1 MAEQV
6 AGRQTAT
13 ERGRLGLPVS
23 ETPSRLRRLALRVL
37 PALARLHRIR
47 DEVRRFEDPFAV
59 AEYALRELRVDL
71 RLSAADLDRIPG
83 SRGVLITANHPF
95 GGLDGLLTIAAL
107 GRRRRDLRILANAE
121 LARIEE
127 LASLIIP
134 VDPFGGSKAARAN
147 VAGLRQALRWVE
159 GGGALLIFPAGEV
172 SHLRLRSASI
182 TDPPWSATAARLVRL
197 SGVPVVP
204 FYISGANSVL
214 FQIAGLVHP
223 RLRTLLLP
231 AELAN
236 KTGAHVQ
243 VRIGGAIVPA
253 RYRQMESDEHLAT
266 YLRLR
271 TYGLKAEAQRPAE
284 RPDAGRPEGPGRGC
298 SGCAAADRAMEP
310 IAGET
315 EPERVAREI
324 EALPQTALLASA
336 GDLRV
341 YIASASEIPWTLQE
355 LGRLR
360 ELTFRAVGEGTG
372 RASDID
378 LFDDYYE
385 HLVLWDSDA
394 RRIAGGYRLGRTDV
408 IWRRFGRRGLYTSTL
423 FDYGD
428 LFLRLLGPALEL
440 GRSFVRVE
448 YQRSFAALM
457 LLWKGIAEYVGR
469 NPRYCRLI
477 GPVSISN
484 DYQPLSRELQVAFLR
499 DRLLDPLTASVRPKR
514 AFRGRLSLRSVGVGP
529 RWPADMDQLSS
540 LIAGLEPDGKGAPVL
555 LRQYLRLGGR
565 VLGFSIDPAFGNALD
580 CLILVDLR
588 KTEPRVLRKYMSDS
602 AWMRFQQ
609 RHRVRGARNDD
620 GDRAA

>member
-1 MAEQV
+1 MTEQA
-6 AGRQTAT
+6 AGGRPDET
-13 ERGRLGLPVS
+13 EHGRLGILAS
-23 ETPSRLRRLALRVL
+23 ETPTRLRRLTLRVL

-47 DEVRRFEDPFAV
+47 DEVRRLEDPYAV
-59 AEYALRELRVDL
+59 AEHALRELRVDV
-71 RLSAADLDRIPG
+71 RLSAAELDRVPAEG
-83 SRGVLITANHPF
+83 GVVITANHPF
-95 GGLDGLLTIAAL
+95 GGLDGLLAIAAF

-121 LARIEE
+121 LARIEG
-127 LASLIIP
+127 LRALIIP
-134 VDPFGGSKAARAN
+134 VDPFGGAKAARAN

-159 GGGALLIFPAGEV
+159 GGGALLMFPAGEV
-172 SHLRLRSASI
+172 SHLYLRIASV

-197 SGVPVVP
+197 AAAPVIP
-204 FYISGANSVL
+204 LYFAGANSVL
-214 FQIAGLVHP
+214 FQVAGLVHP

-236 KTGAHVQ
+236 KSGARVQ
-243 VRIGGAIVPA
+243 ARIGAPILPA
-253 RYRQMESDEHLAT
+253 RYRQIASDQHLAA

-271 TYGLKAEAQRPAE
+271 TYGLKAETEPDVAGPA
-284 RPDAGRPEGPGRGC
+284 AGGRGV
-298 SGCAAADRAMEP
+298 EP
-310 IAGET
+310 IAAEVQ
-315 EPERVAREI
+315 PERISREI
-324 EALPQTALLASA
+324 AALPEASLLASA
-336 GDLRV
+336 GNLRV
-341 YIASASEIPWTLQE
+341 HLASAREIPWTLQE

-372 RASDID
+372 RSCDID
-378 LFDDYYE
+378 LFDDYYQ
-385 HLVLWDSDA
+385 HLLLWDSDA
-394 RRIAGGYRLGRTDV
+394 RRLAGGYRLGRTDV
-408 IWRRFGRRGLYTSTL
+408 ICRRFGRRGLYTSTL

-428 LFLRLLGPALEL
+428 LFLGLLGPALEL

-499 DRLLDPLTASVRPKR
+499 AHRFDPLMASVRPKR
-514 AFRGRLSLRSVGVGP
+514 AFRGRLSLRSVGLER
-529 RWPADMDQLSS
+529 RWPEDIEQLSAAV
-540 LIAGLEPDGKGAPVL
+540 AGLEPDGKGAPVL

-565 VLGFSIDPAFGNALD
+565 VLGFNIDPDFGNALD

-602 AWMRFQQ
+602 AWARFQQ
-609 RHRVRGARNDD
+609 KHRVRGHRNGD
-620 GDRAA
+620 GGQAA

>member
-1 MAEQV
+1 M
-6 AGRQTAT
+6 
-13 ERGRLGLPVS
+13 
-23 ETPSRLRRLALRVL
+23 RR
-37 PALARLHRIR
+37 H
-47 DEVRRFEDPFAV
+47 DDPFAV
-59 AEYALRELRVDL
+59 AEYALRELRVEVQ
-71 RLSAADLDRIPG
+71 LSAADLDRIPCEG
-83 SRGVLITANHPF
+83 GVTITANHPF
-95 GGLDGLLTIAAL
+95 GGLDGLLAIAAI

-127 LASLIIP
+127 LRSLIVP
-134 VDPFGGSKAARAN
+134 VDPFGGAKAARAN
-147 VAGLRQALRWVE
+147 VVGLRQALRWLE
-159 GGGALLIFPAGEV
+159 GGGALLVFPAGEV
-172 SHLRLRSASI
+172 SHLHLRSASI
-182 TDPPWSATAARLVRL
+182 TDPPWSATSARLVRMA
-197 SGVPVVP
+197 GVPVVP
-204 FYISGANSVL
+204 LYIAGANSVL
-214 FQIAGLVHP
+214 FQIAGLLHP

-236 KTGAHVQ
+236 KTGARVHT
-243 VRIGGAIVPA
+243 RIGAPIAPS
-253 RYRQMESDEHLAT
+253 RYRKIDSDQHLAA

-271 TYGLKAEAQRPAE
+271 TYGLKADTEPVAGEPATN
-284 RPDAGRPEGPGRGC
+284 GRGV
-298 SGCAAADRAMEP
+298 EP
-310 IAGET
+310 IAAEVA
-315 EPERVAREI
+315 PERVCREI
-324 EALPQTALLASA
+324 DALPESSLLASA
-336 GDLRV
+336 GSLRV
-341 YIASASEIPWTLQE
+341 HVASAGQIPWTLQE

-372 RASDID
+372 RRSDID

-385 HLVLWDSDA
+385 HLVLWDADA

-448 YQRSFAALM
+448 YQRSFGALM

-484 DYQPLSRELQVAFLR
+484 DYQPLSREVQVAFLR

-514 AFRGRLSLRSVGVGP
+514 AFRGRLSLRSVGLAQ
-529 RWPADMDQLSS
+529 RWPADIDQLSS
-540 LIAGLEPDGKGAPVL
+540 LVAGLEPDGKGAPVL

-565 VLGFSIDPAFGNALD
+565 VLGFSIDPEFGNALD

-588 KTEPRVLRKYMSDS
+588 RTESRVLRKYMSEP

-609 RHRVRGARNDD
+609 QHRMRRPRNGD
-620 GDRAA
+620 GNHAA

>member
-1 MAEQV
+1 MTEPA
-6 AGRQTAT
+6 AGPDNVT
-13 ERGRLGLPVS
+13 ERGRLGIPLS
-23 ETPSRLRRLALRVL
+23 DTPTRLRRLALRVL

-47 DEVRRFEDPFAV
+47 DEVRRLGDPFEV
-59 AEYALRELRVDL
+59 AEYALRELRVEVRLGATDL
-71 RLSAADLDRIPG
+71 HRIPG
-83 SRGVLITANHPF
+83 DGGVVITANHPF
-95 GGLDGLLTIAAL
+95 GGLDGLLAIATI

-121 LARIEE
+121 LARIAE
-127 LASLIIP
+127 LRGLIIP
-134 VDPFGGSKAARAN
+134 VDPFGGAKAARAN
-147 VAGLRQALRWVE
+147 VAGLRRALRWVE
-159 GGGALLIFPAGEV
+159 GGGALLLFPAGEV

-182 TDPPWSATAARLVRL
+182 TDPPWSTTAARLVRL
-197 SGVPVVP
+197 AGAPVVP
-204 FYISGANSVL
+204 LYIAGANSVL

-236 KTGAHVQ
+236 KSGARVQ
-243 VRIGGAIVPA
+243 ARIGTALAPA
-253 RYRQMESDEHLAT
+253 RYRQIGSDEHLAS

-271 TYGLKAEAQRPAE
+271 TYGLKADTAPGMREPAA
-284 RPDAGRPEGPGRGC
+284 DGRGV
-298 SGCAAADRAMEP
+298 EP
-310 IAGET
+310 VAGEMD
-315 EPERVAREI
+315 PERVAREI
-324 EALPQTALLASA
+324 EALPAASLLASA
-336 GDLRV
+336 GSLRV
-341 YIASASEIPWTLQE
+341 HLASAKEIPWTLQE
-355 LGRLR
+355 IGRLR

-372 RASDID
+372 RSADID

-385 HLVLWDSDA
+385 HLVLWDADM

-408 IWRRFGRRGLYTSTL
+408 ICRRFGRRGLYTSTL

-428 LFLRLLGPALEL
+428 LFLGLLGPALEL

-499 DRLLDPLTASVRPKR
+499 DRLLDPLTASLRPKR
-514 AFRGRLSLRSVGVGP
+514 AFRGRLSLRSVGLQP
-529 RWPADMDQLSS
+529 RWPADIDQLSS

-565 VLGFSIDPAFGNALD
+565 VLGFSVDPDFGNALD

-588 KTEPRVLRKYMSDS
+588 KTEPRVLRKYMSES
-602 AWMRFQQ
+602 GWARFQQ
-609 RHRVRGARNDD
+609 KHRVRGARNGG
-620 GDRAA
+620 GDWAA

>member
-1 MAEQV
+1 MTEQT
-6 AGRQTAT
+6 AGRHGTAQ
-13 ERGRLGLPVS
+13 RGRLGILAS
-23 ETPSRLRRLALRVL
+23 ETPTRLRRLALRVL

-59 AEYALRELRVDL
+59 AEHALRELRVDV
-71 RLSAADLDRIPG
+71 RLNAGDLDRIPG
-83 SRGVLITANHPF
+83 EGGIIITANHPF
-95 GGLDGLLTIAAL
+95 GGLDGLLAIAAI

-121 LARIEE
+121 LARIEG
-127 LASLIIP
+127 LRALIIP
-134 VDPFGGSKAARAN
+134 VDPFGGPKAARAN
-147 VAGLRQALRWVE
+147 VAGLRQALRWIE
-159 GGGALLIFPAGEV
+159 RGGTLLMFPAGEV
-172 SHLRLRSASI
+172 SHLHLRSASV
-182 TDPPWSATAARLVRL
+182 TDPQWSATAARLVRL
-197 SGVPVVP
+197 AAAPVVP
-204 FYISGANSVL
+204 LYIAGANSVL
-214 FQIAGLVHP
+214 FQVAGLVHP

-236 KTGAHVQ
+236 KSGARVHA
-243 VRIGGAIVPA
+243 RIGAAILPA
-253 RYRQMESDEHLAT
+253 RYRQIASDQYLAA

-271 TYGLKAEAQRPAE
+271 TYGLKAETEPGPEEPA
-284 RPDAGRPEGPGRGC
+284 AGGRGVEPV
-298 SGCAAADRAMEP
+298 AAEVQ
-310 IAGET
+310 
-315 EPERVAREI
+315 PERILREI
-324 EALPQTALLASA
+324 AALPETSLLASA
-336 GDLRV
+336 GNLRV
-341 YIASASEIPWTLQE
+341 HLAAAREIPWTLQE

-372 RASDID
+372 RSSDID

-385 HLVLWDSDA
+385 HLVLWDSEA

-408 IWRRFGRRGLYTSTL
+408 ICRRFGRRGLYTSTL

-428 LFLRLLGPALEL
+428 LFLGLLGPALEL

-469 NPRYCRLI
+469 DPRYCRLI

-499 DRLLDPLTASVRPKR
+499 ARRLDPLMASVRPKR
-514 AFRGRLSLRSVGVGP
+514 AFRGRLSLRSVGLER
-529 RWPADMDQLSS
+529 RWPQSIDELSS
-540 LIAGLEPDGKGAPVL
+540 LVAGLEPDGKGAPVL

-565 VLGFSIDPAFGNALD
+565 VLGFNIDPDFGNALD

-602 AWMRFQQ
+602 AWARFQQ
-609 RHRVRGARNDD
+609 KHRVRGHRNGD
-620 GDRAA
+620 GDWAA

>member
-1 MAEQV
+1 MTEQP
-6 AGRQTAT
+6 AGGRDGT
-13 ERGRLGLPVS
+13 ERRHLGIAAS
-23 ETPSRLRRLALRVL
+23 ETPNRLRRLALRVL

-59 AEYALRELRVDL
+59 AEHALSELRVDV
-71 RLSAADLDRIPG
+71 RLNPTDLDRIPAKG
-83 SRGVLITANHPF
+83 GVVITANHPF
-95 GGLDGLLTIAAL
+95 GGLDGLLAIAAI

-127 LASLIIP
+127 LRSIIIP
-134 VDPFGGSKAARAN
+134 VDPFGGPKAARAN
-147 VAGLRQALRWVE
+147 VAGLRRALRWAE
-159 GGGALLIFPAGEV
+159 GGGALLMFPAGEV
-172 SHLRLRSASI
+172 AHLHLRSVSV
-182 TDPPWSATAARLVRL
+182 TDPPWSTTAARLVRL
-197 SGVPVVP
+197 ASVPVVP
-204 FYISGANSVL
+204 LYIAGANSVL
-214 FQIAGLVHP
+214 FQVAGLVHP

-236 KTGAHVQ
+236 KNGARVDA
-243 VRIGGAIVPA
+243 RIGTAIAPA
-253 RYRQMESDEHLAT
+253 RYRQIDSDQHLAA

-271 TYGLKAEAQRPAE
+271 TYGLKTEKEPSVEAPT
-284 RPDAGRPEGPGRGC
+284 AGVREV
-298 SGCAAADRAMEP
+298 EP
-310 IAGET
+310 IAAEVQ
-315 EPERVAREI
+315 PERILREI
-324 EALPQTALLASA
+324 AALPETSLLASA
-336 GDLRV
+336 GNLRV
-341 YIASASEIPWTLQE
+341 HLASAREIPWTLQE

-372 RASDID
+372 RNSDID

-394 RRIAGGYRLGRTDV
+394 RRVAGGYRLGRTDV
-408 IWRRFGRRGLYTSTL
+408 IWRRLGRRGLYTSTL

-428 LFLRLLGPALEL
+428 LFLGLLGPALEL

-499 DRLLDPLTASVRPKR
+499 ARRLDPLMASVRPKQ
-514 AFRGRLSLRSVGVGP
+514 AFRGRLSLRSVGLER
-529 RWPADMDQLSS
+529 RWPEDIEQLSA
-540 LIAGLEPDGKGAPVL
+540 LVAGLEPDGKGAPVL

-565 VLGFSIDPAFGNALD
+565 VLGFNIDPEFGNALD

-588 KTEPRVLRKYMSDS
+588 KTEPRVLRKYMSES
-602 AWMRFQQ
+602 AWARFQQ
-609 RHRVRGARNDD
+609 KHRVRGHRNGD
-620 GDRAA
+620 GGQAA

>member
-1 MAEQV
+1 MTERAP
-6 AGRQTAT
+6 GRDELTT
-13 ERGRLGLPVS
+13 RGRLGIPVS
-23 ETPSRLRRLALRVL
+23 DTPTRLRQLALRAL
-37 PALARLHRIR
+37 PALARLYRIR
-47 DEVRRFEDPFAV
+47 DEVRRLEDPFAV
-59 AEYALRELRVDL
+59 AEYALRELRVEV
-71 RLSAADLDRIPG
+71 RLSATDLDRIPSEG
-83 SRGVLITANHPF
+83 GVVITANHPF
-95 GGLDGLLTIAAL
+95 GGLDGLLAIAAI

-127 LASLIIP
+127 LRSLIIP
-134 VDPFGGSKAARAN
+134 VDPFGGAKAARAN
-147 VAGLRQALRWVE
+147 VAGLRRALRWLE
-159 GGGALLIFPAGEV
+159 GGGALLVFPAGEV
-172 SHLRLRSASI
+172 SHLHLRSASI
-182 TDPPWSATAARLVRL
+182 TDPPWSATSARLVRMA
-197 SGVPVVP
+197 GMPVVP
-204 FYISGANSVL
+204 LYIAGANSVL
-214 FQIAGLVHP
+214 FQIAGLLHP

-236 KTGAHVQ
+236 KSGARVET
-243 VRIGGAIVPA
+243 RIGAPIAPA
-253 RYRQMESDEHLAT
+253 RYRQIDSDQHLAA

-271 TYGLKAEAQRPAE
+271 TYGLKADTEPAASE
-284 RPDAGRPEGPGRGC
+284 PATLGRGV
-298 SGCAAADRAMEP
+298 EP
-310 IAGET
+310 IAPEV
-315 EPERVAREI
+315 EPQRVCREVD
-324 EALPQTALLASA
+324 ALPESSLLASA
-336 GDLRV
+336 GSLRV
-341 YIASASEIPWTLQE
+341 YLASASQIPWTLQE

-372 RASDID
+372 RRSDID

-448 YQRSFAALM
+448 YQRSFGALL

-469 NPRYCRLI
+469 DPRYCRLI

-514 AFRGRLSLRSVGVGP
+514 AFRGRLSLRSVGLAQ
-529 RWPADMDQLSS
+529 RWPANIDQLSS
-540 LIAGLEPDGKGAPVL
+540 LVAGLEPDGKGPPVL

-565 VLGFSIDPAFGNALD
+565 VLGFSIDPEFGDALD

-588 KTEPRVLRKYMSDS
+588 KTEPKVLRKYMSEPS
-602 AWMRFQQ
+602 WARFQ
-609 RHRVRGARNDD
+609 RKHRARGARHGD
-620 GDRAA
+620 GDWAA

>member
-1 MAEQV
+1 MTEQA
-6 AGRQTAT
+6 AGCPDVT
-13 ERGRLGLPVS
+13 EQGRLGISGS
-23 ETPSRLRRLALRVL
+23 ETPTRLRRLALRVL

-47 DEVRRFEDPFAV
+47 DEVRRLDDPFAV
-59 AEYALRELRVDL
+59 AEYALRELRVEV
-71 RLSAADLDRIPG
+71 RLSTADVDRIPG
-83 SRGVLITANHPF
+83 EGGVIVTANHPF
-95 GGLDGLLTIAAL
+95 GGLDGLLAIAAI

-127 LASLIIP
+127 LRELIIP
-134 VDPFGGSKAARAN
+134 VDPFGGPKAARAN
-147 VAGLRQALRWVE
+147 VAGMRKALRWVE
-159 GGGALLIFPAGEV
+159 GGGALLVFPAGEV

-182 TDPPWSATAARLVRL
+182 TDPPWSATAARLVRMA
-197 SGVPVVP
+197 GAPVVP
-204 FYISGANSVL
+204 LYIAGANSVL

-236 KTGAHVQ
+236 KTGARVQ
-243 VRIGGAIVPA
+243 ARIGTAIAPA
-253 RYRQMESDEHLAT
+253 RFGRIESDEHLAA

-271 TYGLKAEAQRPAE
+271 TYGLKAETEPNAEAPA
-284 RPDAGRPEGPGRGC
+284 RT
-298 SGCAAADRAMEP
+298 SGSQESAADDREVEP
-310 IAGET
+310 IAPEVA
-315 EPERVAREI
+315 PERVAREI
-324 EALPQTALLASA
+324 EALPETSLLASA
-336 GDLRV
+336 GNLRV
-341 YIASASEIPWTLQE
+341 HLASASEIPWILQE

-372 RASDID
+372 RSSDVD

-385 HLVLWDSDA
+385 HLVLWDADA

-408 IWRRFGRRGLYTSTL
+408 ICRRFGRRGLYTSTL

-428 LFLRLLGPALEL
+428 LFLSLLGPALEL

-448 YQRSFAALM
+448 YQRSFGALM

-499 DRLLDPLTASVRPKR
+499 DRLLDPLMARVRPKR
-514 AFRGRLSLRSVGVGP
+514 AFRGRLSLRSVGLEP
-529 RWPADMDQLSS
+529 RWPADIDQLSS
-540 LIAGLEPDGKGAPVL
+540 LVAGLEPDGKGTPVL

-565 VLGFSIDPAFGNALD
+565 VLGFSIDPEFGNALD

-588 KTEPRVLRKYMSDS
+588 KTEPRVLRKYMSES
-602 AWMRFQQ
+602 AWARFQR
-609 RHRVRGARNDD
+609 RHRPRGARKGD

>member
-1 MAEQV
+1 MTEQA
-6 AGRQTAT
+6 AGRRDGT
-13 ERGRLGLPVS
+13 ERGRLRIPVS
-23 ETPSRLRRLALRVL
+23 DTPTRLRRLALRVL

-47 DEVRRFEDPFAV
+47 DEVRCLGDPFEV
-59 AEYALRELRVDL
+59 AEYALRELRVEVQL
-71 RLSAADLDRIPG
+71 GAADLDRIPG
-83 SRGVLITANHPF
+83 EGGVVITANHPF
-95 GGLDGLLTIAAL
+95 GGLDGLLAIAAI
-107 GRRRRDLRILANAE
+107 GRRRQDLRILANAE
-121 LARIEE
+121 LARIAE
-127 LASLIIP
+127 LRALIIP
-134 VDPFGGSKAARAN
+134 VDPFGGAKAARAN
-147 VAGLRQALRWVE
+147 VAGMRRALRWAQ
-159 GGGALLIFPAGEV
+159 GGGALLVFPAGEV

-197 SGVPVVP
+197 AGVPVVP
-204 FYISGANSVL
+204 LYIAGANSVL

-236 KTGAHVQ
+236 KSGTRVHA
-243 VRIGGAIVPA
+243 RIGAAIAPA
-253 RYRQMESDEHLAT
+253 RYRQIDSDPHLAA

-271 TYGLKAEAQRPAE
+271 TYGLKADTEQSLAQPA
-284 RPDAGRPEGPGRGC
+284 AGGR
-298 SGCAAADRAMEP
+298 AAEP
-310 IAGET
+310 VAAQV

-324 EALPQTALLASA
+324 EALPTTSLLASA
-336 GDLRV
+336 GNLRV
-341 YIASASEIPWTLQE
+341 HLAAAKDIPWTLQE
-355 LGRLR
+355 VGRLR

-372 RASDID
+372 RGADVD

-385 HLVLWDSDA
+385 HLVLWDADL

-408 IWRRFGRRGLYTSTL
+408 ICRRFGRRGLYTSTL

-428 LFLRLLGPALEL
+428 LFLGLLGPALEL

-457 LLWKGIAEYVGR
+457 LLWKGIAEYVAR

-499 DRLLDPLTASVRPKR
+499 DRLLDPLTASLRPKR
-514 AFRGRLSLRSVGVGP
+514 AFRGRLSLRSVGLEP
-529 RWPADMDQLSS
+529 RWPADIDQLSS
-540 LIAGLEPDGKGAPVL
+540 LVAGLEPDGKGAPVL

-565 VLGFSIDPAFGNALD
+565 VLGFSIDPDFGNALD

-588 KTEPRVLRKYMSDS
+588 KTEPRVLRKYMSES
-602 AWMRFQQ
+602 AWARFQQ
-609 RHRVRGARNDD
+609 KHRGRGARNGD

>member
-1 MAEQV
+1 MTEPA
-6 AGRQTAT
+6 AGHRDAM
-13 ERGRLGLPVS
+13 ERGRLGIPAS
-23 ETPSRLRRLALRVL
+23 EASTRLLRLALRAL

-47 DEVRRFEDPFAV
+47 DEVRRLEDPFAV
-59 AEYALRELRVDL
+59 AEYALRELRVEVQ
-71 RLSAADLDRIPG
+71 LSGAELDRIPSEG
-83 SRGVLITANHPF
+83 GVVITANHPF
-95 GGLDGLLTIAAL
+95 GGLDGLLAIAAI

-121 LARIEE
+121 LARIEG
-127 LASLIIP
+127 LRTLIIP
-134 VDPFGGSKAARAN
+134 VDPFGGPTAARAN
-147 VAGLRQALRWVE
+147 MAGVRRALRWLAD
-159 GGGALLIFPAGEV
+159 GGALLVFPAGEV

-197 SGVPVVP
+197 AGVPVVP
-204 FYISGANSVL
+204 LYVAGSNSVL
-214 FQIAGLVHP
+214 FQIAGLLHP

-236 KTGAHVQ
+236 KAGARVAA
-243 VRIGGAIVPA
+243 RIGAAIGPA
-253 RYRQMESDEHLAT
+253 QYRQIDSDEHLAA

-271 TYGLKAEAQRPAE
+271 TYGLQAETEPGADDSR
-284 RPDAGRPEGPGRGC
+284 RPERGVEPV
-298 SGCAAADRAMEP
+298 AAEVA
-310 IAGET
+310 
-315 EPERVAREI
+315 PERVAGEI
-324 EALPQTALLASA
+324 EALPAASLLASA
-336 GDLRV
+336 GNLRV
-341 YIASASEIPWTLQE
+341 HVASASEIPWTLQE

-372 RASDID
+372 RSSDID

-385 HLVLWDSDA
+385 HLVLWDADT

-408 IWRRFGRRGLYTSTL
+408 ICRRLGRRGLYTSTL

-428 LFLRLLGPALEL
+428 LFLGLLGPALEL
-440 GRSFVRVE
+440 GRSFVCVE
-448 YQRSFAALM
+448 YQRSFGALM
-457 LLWKGIAEYVGR
+457 VLWKGIAEYVGR

-499 DRLLDPLTASVRPKR
+499 DRLLDPLTASLRPKR
-514 AFRGRLSLRSVGVGP
+514 AFRGRLSLRSVGVQP
-529 RWPADMDQLSS
+529 HWPADIDELSK

-565 VLGFSIDPAFGNALD
+565 VLGFNIDPEFANSLD

-588 KTEPRVLRKYMSDS
+588 RTEPRVLRKYMSDP
-602 AWMRFQQ
+602 AWARFQQ
-609 RHRVRGARNDD
+609 RHRVRPRRGGD

>member
-1 MAEQV
+1 MREQV
-6 AGRQTAT
+6 AGRHGAR
-13 ERGRLGLPVS
+13 ERGRLGIPVS
-23 ETPSRLRRLALRVL
+23 ETPTRLRRLALRVM

-47 DEVRRFEDPFAV
+47 DEVRRFDDPFAV
-59 AEYALRELRVDL
+59 AEYALRELRVEMQL
-71 RLSAADLDRIPG
+71 NAADVDRIPG
-83 SRGVLITANHPF
+83 KDGVVIIANHPF
-95 GGLDGLLTIAAL
+95 GGLDGLLAIAAI
-107 GRRRRDLRILANAE
+107 GRRRRDLRILANAA
-121 LARIEE
+121 LARIEG
-127 LASLIIP
+127 LRALIIP
-134 VDPFGGSKAARAN
+134 VDPFGGPKAARAN

-159 GGGALLIFPAGEV
+159 GGGALLVFPAGEV

-182 TDPPWSATAARLVRL
+182 TDPPWSATAARLVRMAA
-197 SGVPVVP
+197 VPVVP
-204 FYISGANSVL
+204 LHIAGANSVL
-214 FQIAGLVHP
+214 FQVAGLVHP

-236 KTGAHVQ
+236 KTGARVRT
-243 VRIGGAIVPA
+243 RIGPPIAPA
-253 RYRQMESDEHLAT
+253 RYGRIGSDHHLAD

-271 TYGLKAEAQRPAE
+271 TYALKAATESSAC
-284 RPDAGRPEGPGRGC
+284 D
-298 SGCAAADRAMEP
+298 SAADGRAEVVRNAP
-310 IAGET
+310 NASSALIAAEV
-315 EPERVAREI
+315 EPERVVREI
-324 EALPQTALLASA
+324 EALPQASVLASA
-336 GDLRV
+336 ANLRV
-341 YIASASEIPWTLQE
+341 HLVTAKEIPWTLQE

-372 RASDID
+372 RSSDID

-385 HLVLWDSDA
+385 HLVLWDADA

-408 IWRRFGRRGLYTSTL
+408 ICRRFGRRGLYTSTL

-457 LLWKGIAEYVGR
+457 LLWKAIAEYVGR

-514 AFRGRLSLRSVGVGP
+514 AFRGRLSLRSVGIEP
-529 RWPADMDQLSS
+529 RWPADIDQLSS
-540 LIAGLEPDGKGAPVL
+540 LVAGLEPDGKGAPVL

-565 VLGFSIDPAFGNALD
+565 VLGFSVDPDFGNALD

-588 KTEPRVLRKYMSDS
+588 RTQPKVLRKYMSDS
-602 AWMRFQQ
+602 AWARFQQ
-609 RHRVRGARNDD
+609 KYRGRGVRSGD

>member
-1 MAEQV
+1 MTEQP
-6 AGRQTAT
+6 AGGRDGT
-13 ERGRLGLPVS
+13 ERRHLGIVAS
-23 ETPSRLRRLALRVL
+23 ETPNRLRRLALRVL

-59 AEYALRELRVDL
+59 AEHALRELKVDI
-71 RLSAADLDRIPG
+71 RLNDADLDRIPG
-83 SRGVLITANHPF
+83 KGGVVITANHPF
-95 GGLDGLLTIAAL
+95 GGLDGLLAIAAI

-127 LASLIIP
+127 LRSLIIP
-134 VDPFGGSKAARAN
+134 VDPFGGPKAARAN
-147 VAGLRQALRWVE
+147 VAGLRQALRWAE
-159 GGGALLIFPAGEV
+159 GGGALLMFPAGEV
-172 SHLRLRSASI
+172 AHLHLRSASV
-182 TDPPWSATAARLVRL
+182 TDPPWSTTAARLVRL
-197 SGVPVVP
+197 AAVPVVP
-204 FYISGANSVL
+204 LYIAGANSVL
-214 FQIAGLVHP
+214 FQVAGLVHP

-236 KTGAHVQ
+236 KNGARVDA
-243 VRIGGAIVPA
+243 RIGAPIVPA
-253 RYRQMESDEHLAT
+253 RYRQIASDQHLAA

-271 TYGLKAEAQRPAE
+271 TYGLKAETEPGLEVQA
-284 RPDAGRPEGPGRGC
+284 AGGREV
-298 SGCAAADRAMEP
+298 EP
-310 IAGET
+310 IAAEVQ
-315 EPERVAREI
+315 PERILREI
-324 EALPQTALLASA
+324 AALPETSLLASA
-336 GDLRV
+336 GNLRV
-341 YIASASEIPWTLQE
+341 HLASAREIPWTLQE

-372 RASDID
+372 RNSDID

-394 RRIAGGYRLGRTDV
+394 RRVAGGYRLGRTDV

-428 LFLRLLGPALEL
+428 LFLGLLGPALEL

-499 DRLLDPLTASVRPKR
+499 ARRLDPLMASVRPKQ
-514 AFRGRLSLRSVGVGP
+514 AFRGRLSLRSVGLER
-529 RWPADMDQLSS
+529 RWPEDIEQLSA
-540 LIAGLEPDGKGAPVL
+540 LVAGLEPDGKGAPVL

-565 VLGFSIDPAFGNALD
+565 VLGFNIDPEFGNALD

-588 KTEPRVLRKYMSDS
+588 KTEPRVLRKYMSES
-602 AWMRFQQ
+602 GWARFQQ
-609 RHRVRGARNDD
+609 RHRVRGHRNGD
-620 GDRAA
+620 GGQAA

>member
-1 MAEQV
+1 MTECV
-6 AGRQTAT
+6 GRHDLA
-13 ERGRLGLPVS
+13 ERGHLGVAAAEAP
-23 ETPSRLRRLALRVL
+23 TRLRRLALRVL

-47 DEVRRFEDPFAV
+47 DDVRRLGDPFAV
-59 AEYALRELRVDL
+59 AECALRELQVEV
-71 RLSAADLDRIPG
+71 RLGPADLERIPAAG
-83 SRGVLITANHPF
+83 GVAITANHPF
-95 GGLDGLLTIAAL
+95 GGLDGLLAIAAI

-121 LARIEE
+121 LARIPE
-127 LASLIIP
+127 LRSLIIP
-134 VDPFGGSKAARAN
+134 VDPFGGPRAARAN
-147 VAGLRQALRWVE
+147 AAGLRQALRWL
-159 GGGALLIFPAGEV
+159 GSGGALLVFPAGEV

-182 TDPPWSATAARLVRL
+182 TDPPWSATSARLIRL
-197 SGVPVVP
+197 AAVPVIP
-204 FYISGANSVL
+204 LHIAGANSVL

-236 KTGAHVQ
+236 KTGARVQ
-243 VRIGGAIVPA
+243 MRIGRAIAPAQYGAIRSHA
-253 RYRQMESDEHLAT
+253 HLAA

-271 TYGLKAEAQRPAE
+271 TYGLQAETPPDLACSAAE
-284 RPDAGRPEGPGRGC
+284 SNGLQPV
-298 SGCAAADRAMEP
+298 AAP
-310 IAGET
+310 VH
-315 EPERVAREI
+315 PERVAAEI
-324 EALPQTALLASA
+324 EALPQSSLLAGA
-336 GDLRV
+336 GSLRV
-341 YIASASEIPWTLQE
+341 HLAAARDIPWCLQE

-372 RASDID
+372 HGADID

-385 HLVLWDSDA
+385 HLVLWDADA
-394 RRIAGGYRLGRTDV
+394 RQIAGGYRLGRIDV
-408 IWRRFGRRGLYTSTL
+408 ITRRLGRRGLYTSTL

-428 LFLRLLGPALEL
+428 LFLALLGPALEL

-499 DRLLDPLTASVRPKR
+499 DRALDPLRASVRPKR
-514 AFRGRLSLRSVGVGP
+514 AFRPRLSLRSVGLGP
-529 RWPADMDQLSS
+529 GRPADIDELSS
-540 LIAGLEPDGKGAPVL
+540 LVAGLEPDGKGAPVL

-565 VLGFSIDPAFGNALD
+565 VLGFNIDPAFANSLD

-588 KTEPRVLRKYMSDS
+588 KTDPRVLRKYMSES
-602 AWMRFQQ
+602 AWARFRL
-609 RHRVRGARNDD
+609 RHRVRGLRNGG

>member
-1 MAEQV
+1 MTEQAAERRDV
-6 AGRQTAT
+6 T
-13 ERGRLGLPVS
+13 ERGRLGIPVS
-23 ETPSRLRRLALRVL
+23 ETPTRLRRLALRVL

-47 DEVRRFEDPFAV
+47 DEVRELADPFAV
-59 AEYALRELRVDL
+59 AEYALRELQVDV
-71 RLSAADLDRIPG
+71 RLSDTDLDRIPREG
-83 SRGVLITANHPF
+83 GVVITANHPF
-95 GGLDGLLTIAAL
+95 GGLDGLLAIAAI
-107 GRRRRDLRILANAE
+107 GRQRRDLRILANAE
-121 LARIEE
+121 LARIAE
-127 LASLIIP
+127 LSGLIIP
-134 VDPFGGSKAARAN
+134 VDPFGGPKAARAN
-147 VAGLRQALRWVE
+147 VAGLRQALRWTK
-159 GGGALLIFPAGEV
+159 GGGALLVFPAGEV

-182 TDPPWSATAARLVRL
+182 TDPPWSATTARLIRMAA
-197 SGVPVVP
+197 VPVVP
-204 FYISGANSVL
+204 LYIAGANSVL

-236 KTGAHVQ
+236 KTGARVQ
-243 VRIGGAIVPA
+243 ARIGAAIVPA
-253 RYRQMESDEHLAT
+253 RYRQIQSDEHLAA

-271 TYGLKAEAQRPAE
+271 TYCLKVETQP
-284 RPDAGRPEGPGRGC
+284 GPGKPV
-298 SGCAAADRAMEP
+298 ATTVALAADRGVEP
-310 IAGET
+310 IAAEVA
-315 EPERVAREI
+315 PERVAREI
-324 EALPQTALLASA
+324 DSLPETSLLASA
-336 GDLRV
+336 GTLRV
-341 YIASASEIPWTLQE
+341 HVASANAIPWTLQE

-360 ELTFRAVGEGTG
+360 EATFRAVGEGTG
-372 RASDID
+372 RSSDID

-385 HLVLWDSDA
+385 HLVLWDADA

-408 IWRRFGRRGLYTSTL
+408 ICRRFGRRGLYTSTL

-448 YQRSFAALM
+448 YQRSFGALM

-499 DRLLDPLTASVRPKR
+499 DRLLDPLMASVRPRR
-514 AFRGRLSLRSVGVGP
+514 AFRGRLSLRSVGVGS
-529 RWPADMDQLSS
+529 RWPADIDQLSS

-565 VLGFSIDPAFGNALD
+565 VLGFSIDPEFGNALD

-588 KTEPRVLRKYMSDS
+588 KTEPRVLRKYMSEP
-602 AWMRFQQ
+602 AWAIFQHK
-609 RHRVRGARNDD
+609 HRMRGARDRD
-620 GDRAA
+620 GNEAA